1 MIILV
6 NQPGYRSKQVR
17 KIVIL
22 SLVVS
27 SLLVGCLM
35 VIPSV
40 SKERQGSPPAG
51 TRSRAIGPFTSN
63 SVVKLKP
70 GIYRENLEVRA
81 NKVSFLGSGEGTTI
95 IEGSVTIYGNSCLF
109 RDLSINGDV
118 TILGNNNDFL
128 GASIK
133 GTVISKGNNNLW

>member
-1 MIILV
+1 M
-6 NQPGYRSKQVR
+6 R

-22 SLVVS
+22 LLVVS
-27 SLLVGCLM
+27 SLLVSCLM

-40 SKERQGSPPAG
+40 PKGKQASPPAS

-81 NKVSFLGSGEGTTI
+81 NKVSFLGSGVDSTI
-95 IEGSVTIYGNSCLF
+95 LEGSVTIYGNSCLF
-109 RDLSINGDV
+109 RDLTISGDV
-118 TILGNNNDFL
+118 VIMGNNNDL
-128 GASIK
+128 LRASIK
-133 GTVISKGNNNLW
+133 GTIVSKGNNNLW